1 VYLLQLVVGVSIPL
15 IVASIPIWRSTRV
28 TVLQAINDY
37 GIDQAGFGSG
47 DLDAILLRF
56 PAVSRPMLLS
66 VRNTFRRTDRL
77 ALTLSTLA
85 VSGAIFMA
93 ALNVLSSWNR
103 TLDDAFQVRK
113 YDIEV
118 RFQNNES
125 VTAIENLVAAVPGVN
140 RFEARNFAAVARSHP
155 GEIDVTRAYPGGIHG
170 GFSLIGLPVDT
181 TLLQLSVVDG
191 RWLEADE
198 ENAIVINQALL
209 KDEPDLQI
217 GSEIELTLNGA
228 VTRWSIVGI
237 VSELG
242 FPAAAY
248 TPLPAF
254 ERTSNL
260 VDVTNNVR
268 LRLND
273 PESQEG
279 VAATI
284 ETRLAEADIQVAS
297 MLRTADLRTAF
308 DEHITILLVAL
319 FAVALL
325 TAAVGGLG
333 LTSTMSMNV
342 LERVREF
349 GVMRTIGA
357 KSRAVLAIV
366 VVEGLLIGALSWVL
380 AALSSIPLTFLVAQ
394 IAGQV
399 GLGASLSIVLS
410 PLAIGVWLGVI
421 TLLAGIASSLPAS
434 NALSLTVR
442 EVLAYQ

>member
-1 VYLLQLVVGVSIPL
+1 
-15 IVASIPIWRSTRV
+15 
-28 TVLQAINDY
+28 
-37 GIDQAGFGSG
+37 
-47 DLDAILLRF
+47 
-56 PAVSRPMLLS
+56 M
-66 VRNTFRRTDRL
+66 
-77 ALTLSTLA
+77 
-85 VSGAIFMA
+85 
-93 ALNVLSSWNR
+93 
-103 TLDDAFQVRK
+103 
-113 YDIEV
+113 
-118 RFQNNES
+118 
-125 VTAIENLVAAVPGVN
+125 
-140 RFEARNFAAVARSHP
+140 
-155 GEIDVTRAYPGGIHG
+155 
-170 GFSLIGLPVDT
+170 
-181 TLLQLSVVDG
+181 
-191 RWLEADE
+191 
-198 ENAIVINQALL
+198 
-209 KDEPDLQI
+209 
-217 GSEIELTLNGA
+217 
-228 VTRWSIVGI
+228 
-237 VSELG
+237 
-242 FPAAAY
+242 
-248 TPLPAF
+248 
-254 ERTSNL
+254 
-260 VDVTNNVR
+260 DVTNNVR